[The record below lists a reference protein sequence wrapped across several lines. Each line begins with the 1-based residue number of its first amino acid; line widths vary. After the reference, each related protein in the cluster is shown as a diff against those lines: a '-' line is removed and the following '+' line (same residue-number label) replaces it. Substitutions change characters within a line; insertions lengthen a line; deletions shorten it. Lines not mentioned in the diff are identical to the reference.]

1 MKAFCLSTNLQVH
14 LNMNDAKLNTATQR
28 IALVTGAT
36 GFVGSHLTRRLVRE
50 GWRVHILSRSGSGLF
65 DLPEFRHVENHVYDD
80 STQSMVS
87 CVAKARPDVVFHLA
101 SLFLSQHETKDIELL
116 IQSNVL
122 LGNQL
127 LEAMKVNGITN
138 FINTG
143 TSWQHYNNEH
153 YNPVCLYAAT
163 KQAFEAILE
172 YYVQA
177 YSFKAI
183 TLKLFDTYGPDD
195 PRPKLFHLLNKAAAS
210 GEPLNMSEGAQ
221 LIDLVHIDDVVDAY
235 LIAAHRLIECRA
247 HQHESYAV
255 STGHPMPLREL
266 VQLYS
271 EATGSAIH
279 VNWGARPYRFR
290 EVMETWTGGGSI
302 EGWQP
307 KFTLAD
313 GMKSS
318 QNNPNNLLSTKSV
331 VSGHLIK

>member
-1 MKAFCLSTNLQVH
+1 MRLFCLSTSSQVH
-14 LNMNDAKLNTATQR
+14 LNMNDAKLTTAKQR

-50 GWRVHILSRSGSGLF
+50 GWKVHILSRSGSQLS
-65 DLPEFRHVENHVYDD
+65 DLPEFRHVENHVHDG

-101 SLFLSQHETKDIELL
+101 SLFLSQHETKDIEPL

-122 LGNQL
+122 FGSQL
-127 LEAMKVNGITN
+127 LEAMKVNGITSL
-138 FINTG
+138 INTG
-143 TSWQHYNNEH
+143 TSWQHYNNED
-153 YNPVCLYAAT
+153 YNPVCFYAAT
-163 KQAFEAILE
+163 KQAFEAVLE

-177 YSFKAI
+177 CGIKAI

-195 PRPKLFHLLNKAAAS
+195 PRPKLFHLLSKVATSGETLDAS
-210 GEPLNMSEGAQ
+210 GGEQ
-221 LIDLVHIDDVVDAY
+221 LIDLVHIDDVTEAY
-235 LIAAHRLIECRA
+235 LIAAQRLIKCMA
-247 HQHESYAV
+247 QQHECYAV
-255 STGHPMPLREL
+255 SSGHPMPLRDL

-271 EATGSAIH
+271 EVTGSAIH

-290 EVMETWTGGGSI
+290 EVMKTWTGSGSI

-307 KFTLAD
+307 KFALAD

-318 QNNPNNLLSTKSV
+318 QKKSNNL
-331 VSGHLIK
+331 